1 MSSKYDSNDPSTR
14 LRTGFNRQPVAR
26 FPVTLSTADLLAS
39 GAAAEDYTREPIP
52 FGPVPRRLRTAPVTV
67 NIREDSPAAPPAQS
81 PLKVTKWKKW
91 KTPRFHSMKGNPNP
105 RSTVNLIN
113 FPSGEVLQHPER
125 PPRRPRNLRRQ
136 TFQFKIPRFLS
147 RHVRLKARARS
158 AE

>member
-14 LRTGFNRQPVAR
+14 LRTGFNRQLVAR

-67 NIREDSPAAPPAQS
+67 NIRENSPAAPPAQS

-125 PPRRPRNLRRQ
+125 PPSVRAISGVKPSGSKARGS
-136 TFQFKIPRFLS
+136 S
-147 RHVRLKARARS
+147 RASVRLKARARS